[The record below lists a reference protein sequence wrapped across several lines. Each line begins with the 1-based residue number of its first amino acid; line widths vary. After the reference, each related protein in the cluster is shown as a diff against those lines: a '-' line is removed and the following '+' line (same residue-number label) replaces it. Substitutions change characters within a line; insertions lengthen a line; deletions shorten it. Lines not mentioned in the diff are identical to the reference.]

1 MSATETADLLERTAA
16 AIRAGEVTDPIVS
29 LQYIVTGEDDQDAA
43 LTGTAA
49 LYPGLTW
56 TACPLEHDLLGPAVN
71 VHGRNGRVLVTLSA
85 RADRLLAAT
94 VPGLTAEKAVA

>member
-43 LTGTAA
+43 LIGTAA

-56 TACPLEHDLLGPAVN
+56 EGHVTENELLGPAAHI
-71 VHGRNGRVLVTLSA
+71 HGRDGRVLVTVSA
-85 RADRLLAAT
+85 RADRLHMAT
-94 VPGLTAEKAVA
+94 VAGLTAEKVPA